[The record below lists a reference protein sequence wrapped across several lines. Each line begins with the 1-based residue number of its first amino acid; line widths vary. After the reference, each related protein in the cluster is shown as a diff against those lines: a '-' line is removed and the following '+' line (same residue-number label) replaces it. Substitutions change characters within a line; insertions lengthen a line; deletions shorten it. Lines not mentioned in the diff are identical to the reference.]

1 VSRIGALQL
10 RDAVLDEGSFRS
22 WDTAPLAKHL
32 VGAAGSIVTE
42 GHPLRRVT
50 THDSQQRDLVA
61 ELSSGFFAVGV
72 TCRRV
77 GC

>member
-1 VSRIGALQL
+1 
-10 RDAVLDEGSFRS
+10 
-22 WDTAPLAKHL
+22 LAKHL

-61 ELSSGFFAVGV
+61 ELSIGFFAVGV